1 MMNHL
6 LRKPLLYAAF
16 LFAALIFF
24 LSVFYQEKKERR
36 VLSNRLNNLRS
47 KCLIQ

>member
-6 LRKPLLYAAF
+6 LRKRLLNAPF

-24 LSVFYQEKKERR
+24 VSVFYQEKKERR
-36 VLSNRLNNLRS
+36 VLSDTLNNLRS